1 MKTYDSNPKPILA
14 SILALLTILGIHI
27 TSYADITPVSDRTE
41 EVRDAIV
48 AEVGAPN
55 ASDVTEADLAL
66 ITHLVLRGA
75 GITAL
80 ESGDFSGMT
89 SLEHL
94 YLHNNRLSSLPD
106 GIFDGLTELEFLN
119 LSGNTVDPMPITVSL
134 EKVAEGEF
142 KVVVPTGAPFE
153 IVVPIRVTNGSISA
167 VTGAPITTLTISTGT
182 VESGTAT
189 VSRTSDTTDAV
200 STNIGRLPSIPQNHY
215 GYVLSKSDTLPLE
228 VISAIP
234 ENAAPVFTDGT
245 DTTRTIAE
253 NSDAGVNIGT
263 TVAATDAD
271 DDTLTYSLGG
281 LDASSFDIDSS
292 SGQLLTSAALDFE
305 TQSSYSV
312 TVSAS
317 DGNDGSASITVTITV
332 TDALDATPLNERTG
346 KVKNAILDKL
356 GLTDPAAVNDA
367 HLASIR
373 NLNIS
378 DSNIRS
384 LNADDFDGLSAL
396 RNINLELNDI
406 RNLPED
412 IFDGL
417 SELTKIDLRSNDIPS
432 LPADVFDG
440 LSAVT
445 EIDLGQNDIR
455 NLPEDVFDG
464 LSKLSILYL
473 NNNKLTSLP
482 ADVFDELS
490 KLSRIDLDKNRLTS
504 LPADV
509 FDGSSKLRNISL
521 RFNDLT
527 SLPTGLFDGLSLLGF
542 FVVADNP
549 GAPFG
554 ITVSLEKVTEG
565 EFKAKADPGAPFNLV
580 LRVAA
585 TNGSIDDGTTR
596 ITIRKGK
603 TESDTTLTVN
613 RTGAG
618 TPDPTTV
625 DIGTLPSVDSIKYNG
640 LALVKSSDL
649 PLEINTGTEVPVF
662 TDGTDT
668 TRSIAE
674 NSNAGVNIGSTVA
687 ATDADDDTLTYSLGG
702 TDASSFDIDSSSGQL
717 KTRAA
722 LDFEIQSSY
731 SVIVAV
737 SDDNG
742 GSASIT
748 VTITVTD
755 TLDAT
760 PLSARTRQV
769 RVALLQAI
777 PDDILD
783 TADITDAHLAAITT
797 LDLSEDSITSLT
809 NGDFSGL
816 SSLETLNL
824 AGNSLSSLP
833 ADIFDGLSALVTLQL
848 QDNSL
853 TSLPANIFD
862 ELSVLVTLQLQ
873 DNSLTSL
880 PANIFDGLS
889 ALNALTLNDNS
900 LSNLRAN
907 VFGGLTSLT
916 VLNLNNNSLTG
927 LWSGIFGGLSSLT
940 HLHLNNN
947 SLSNLPDGAFSDL
960 TSLTHL
966 DLQGNAL
973 DPVPITVSLEKV
985 GTDKFKAIIPTG
997 APFDVVVPVSATNGI
1012 IRRSE
1017 TTITIP
1023 KGSLES
1029 DTRLTVKRTDD
1040 STFHAVTADIGTLPT
1055 IPSTHSGYSLVKSD
1069 DLPVAVIDAINQPAA
1084 FTDGNRT
1091 TRSVAE
1097 NTASATNIGDPVA
1110 ATDQNTDDTLTYTL
1124 GGTDASTF
1132 RINSST
1138 GQLKTRDALDYET
1151 KHSYSVR
1158 VTVSDGNGGSDR
1170 INVTINVTDVLEA
1183 TALSERTSEVVSAIE
1198 AAVPGDAT
1206 GADITDT
1213 QLAAITTLDIS
1224 EASITSLQNEDFTG
1238 LTGLRT
1244 LNLSDNSLS
1253 SLPSDVF
1260 DGVSSLRTLNLSDN
1274 SLSNL
1279 PSDVFDG
1286 VSSLRTLDLSDN
1298 SLSSPS
1304 RHLFE
1309 QLSSLQTLNLSHNSL
1324 TRPHSH
1330 LFEGLSSLRTLDLS
1344 HNSMTRTISTIFD
1357 GLSSLRTLDLSH
1369 NSLTNSH
1376 IRDGQF
1382 SGLTSLTTLKL
1393 QGNTTDPFTFTLS
1406 LEKISDGVFKAKFP
1420 KGAPFDIWVTISLS
1434 ANAMDPPRHTTFI
1447 DTGDINNLYNFSASR
1462 KANTTGAVTA
1472 DINIFTN
1479 VPDDHS
1485 GYTIVKNSNLPI
1497 EVIPAVPGA
1506 PTLLPD
1512 ATSFLSNYPNPFN
1525 PETWIPYHLAKP
1537 ADVRLTIYD
1546 MRGVVVRELVL
1557 GHQAAGFYTNR
1568 SRAAHWDGRND
1579 FGEKVAT
1586 GIYFCTFEAGD
1597 FTATRKMLIRK

>member
-1 MKTYDSNPKPILA
+1 MKTYDSNHKPILA

-66 ITHLVLRGA
+66 ITDLVLRGA

-94 YLHNNRLSSLPD
+94 YLHNNQLSSLPD

-189 VSRTSDTTDAV
+189 VSRTADTTDAV

-281 LDASSFDIDSS
+281 THASPFDIDSS

-332 TDALDATPLNERTG
+332 MDALDATPLNERTD
-346 KVKNAILDKL
+346 KIKNAILNKL

-384 LNADDFDGLSAL
+384 LNANDFDGLSAL

-406 RNLPED
+406 RNLPAD

-417 SELTKIDLRSNDIPS
+417 SELTKIDLRSNDIRNP
-432 LPADVFDG
+432 PADIFDG

-455 NLPEDVFDG
+455 NLPADVFDG

-482 ADVFDELS
+482 ADVFDGLS

-565 EFKAKADPGAPFNLV
+565 EFKAKADPGAPFNIV

-596 ITIRKGK
+596 ITIQKGK

-625 DIGTLPSVDSIKYNG
+625 DIGTLPSVDSIKYKG

-649 PLEINTGTEVPVF
+649 PLEINTVPKCLCLPM
-662 TDGTDT
+662 
-668 TRSIAE
+668 AP
-674 NSNAGVNIGSTVA
+674 
-687 ATDADDDTLTYSLGG
+687 
-702 TDASSFDIDSSSGQL
+702 
-717 KTRAA
+717 
-722 LDFEIQSSY
+722 
-731 SVIVAV
+731 
-737 SDDNG
+737 
-742 GSASIT
+742 
-748 VTITVTD
+748 
-755 TLDAT
+755 T
-760 PLSARTRQV
+760 PL
-769 RVALLQAI
+769 
-777 PDDILD
+777 
-783 TADITDAHLAAITT
+783 AA
-797 LDLSEDSITSLT
+797 S
-809 NGDFSGL
+809 
-816 SSLETLNL
+816 
-824 AGNSLSSLP
+824 
-833 ADIFDGLSALVTLQL
+833 QK
-848 QDNSL
+848 
-853 TSLPANIFD
+853 
-862 ELSVLVTLQLQ
+862 
-873 DNSLTSL
+873 
-880 PANIFDGLS
+880 
-889 ALNALTLNDNS
+889 
-900 LSNLRAN
+900 
-907 VFGGLTSLT
+907 T
-916 VLNLNNNSLTG
+916 VM
-927 LWSGIFGGLSSLT
+927 
-940 HLHLNNN
+940 
-947 SLSNLPDGAFSDL
+947 
-960 TSLTHL
+960 
-966 DLQGNAL
+966 
-973 DPVPITVSLEKV
+973 PV
-985 GTDKFKAIIPTG
+985 
-997 APFDVVVPVSATNGI
+997 
-1012 IRRSE
+1012 
-1017 TTITIP
+1017 
-1023 KGSLES
+1023 
-1029 DTRLTVKRTDD
+1029 
-1040 STFHAVTADIGTLPT
+1040 
-1055 IPSTHSGYSLVKSD
+1055 
-1069 DLPVAVIDAINQPAA
+1069 
-1084 FTDGNRT
+1084 
-1091 TRSVAE
+1091 
-1097 NTASATNIGDPVA
+1097 
-1110 ATDQNTDDTLTYTL
+1110 
-1124 GGTDASTF
+1124 
-1132 RINSST
+1132 
-1138 GQLKTRDALDYET
+1138 
-1151 KHSYSVR
+1151 
-1158 VTVSDGNGGSDR
+1158 
-1170 INVTINVTDVLEA
+1170 
-1183 TALSERTSEVVSAIE
+1183 
-1198 AAVPGDAT
+1198 
-1206 GADITDT
+1206 
-1213 QLAAITTLDIS
+1213 
-1224 EASITSLQNEDFTG
+1224 
-1238 LTGLRT
+1238 
-1244 LNLSDNSLS
+1244 
-1253 SLPSDVF
+1253 
-1260 DGVSSLRTLNLSDN
+1260 
-1274 SLSNL
+1274 
-1279 PSDVFDG
+1279 
-1286 VSSLRTLDLSDN
+1286 
-1298 SLSSPS
+1298 
-1304 RHLFE
+1304 
-1309 QLSSLQTLNLSHNSL
+1309 
-1324 TRPHSH
+1324 
-1330 LFEGLSSLRTLDLS
+1330 
-1344 HNSMTRTISTIFD
+1344 
-1357 GLSSLRTLDLSH
+1357 
-1369 NSLTNSH
+1369 
-1376 IRDGQF
+1376 
-1382 SGLTSLTTLKL
+1382 
-1393 QGNTTDPFTFTLS
+1393 
-1406 LEKISDGVFKAKFP
+1406 
-1420 KGAPFDIWVTISLS
+1420 
-1434 ANAMDPPRHTTFI
+1434 
-1447 DTGDINNLYNFSASR
+1447 
-1462 KANTTGAVTA
+1462 
-1472 DINIFTN
+1472 
-1479 VPDDHS
+1479 
-1485 GYTIVKNSNLPI
+1485 
-1497 EVIPAVPGA
+1497 
-1506 PTLLPD
+1506 
-1512 ATSFLSNYPNPFN
+1512 
-1525 PETWIPYHLAKP
+1525 
-1537 ADVRLTIYD
+1537 
-1546 MRGVVVRELVL
+1546 
-1557 GHQAAGFYTNR
+1557 
-1568 SRAAHWDGRND
+1568 
-1579 FGEKVAT
+1579 
-1586 GIYFCTFEAGD
+1586 
-1597 FTATRKMLIRK
+1597 

>member
-1 MKTYDSNPKPILA
+1 MKTYYSNHKPILCVIF
-14 SILALLTILGIHI
+14 SFLTILGIHI
-27 TSYADITPVSDRTE
+27 TSYADITPVSDRTA

-48 AEVGAPN
+48 VTVPDVDN
-55 ASDVTEADLAL
+55 AADVTE
-66 ITHLVLRGA
+66 THLAAITSLSLRSA

-80 ESGDFSGMT
+80 NSGDFSGMT
-89 SLEHL
+89 GLTQLNL
-94 YLHNNRLSSLPD
+94 YGNQLSSLPD
-106 GIFDGLTELEFLN
+106 GIFEGLTALTTLR
-119 LSGNTVDPMPITVSL
+119 LGGNTVDPMPITVSL
-134 EKVAEGEF
+134 EKVAEGEV
-142 KVVVPTGAPFE
+142 KAVALTGAPFE
-153 IVVPIRVTNGSISA
+153 IVVPISVTNGSISE
-167 VTGAPITTLTISTGT
+167 VTGAPITTLTISQGD
-182 VESGTAT
+182 VESDTVT
-189 VSRTSDTTDAV
+189 VSRTAGTTDAV
-200 STNIGRLPSIPQNHY
+200 STDIGTLPSLPTNHY
-215 GYVLSKSDTLPLE
+215 GYELSKSDTLPLE
-228 VISAIP
+228 VISAES

-253 NSDAGVNIGT
+253 NSDADVNIGT

-281 LDASSFDIDSS
+281 LDAASFDIDSS
-292 SGQLLTSAALDFE
+292 SGQLLTNAALDFE

-332 TDALDATPLNERTG
+332 TDALESTPLNERTG

-373 NLNIS
+373 TLNLSN
-378 DSNIRS
+378 SNIRS

-406 RNLPED
+406 RNLPAD

-417 SELTKIDLRSNDIPS
+417 SELTKIDLRSNDIRNP
-432 LPADVFDG
+432 PADVFDG

-445 EIDLGQNDIR
+445 EIDLGQNDIQ
-455 NLPEDVFDG
+455 NLPADVFDG

-482 ADVFDELS
+482 ADVFDGLS

-565 EFKAKADPGAPFNLV
+565 EFKAKADPGAPFNIV

-596 ITIRKGK
+596 ITIQKGK

-625 DIGTLPSVDSIKYNG
+625 DIGTLPSVDSIKYKG

-702 TDASSFDIDSSSGQL
+702 TDAASFDIDSSSGQL
-717 KTRAA
+717 KTSAA
-722 LDFEIQSSY
+722 LDFEDKSSY
-731 SVIVAV
+731 SVIVSV
-737 SDDNG
+737 SDGSG

-760 PLSARTRQV
+760 PLSARTSQV
-769 RVALLQAI
+769 RVALLQAT

-816 SSLETLNL
+816 FGLETLNL

-862 ELSVLVTLQLQ
+862 
-873 DNSLTSL
+873 
-880 PANIFDGLS
+880 GLS

-900 LSNLRAN
+900 LSNLRAD

-997 APFDVVVPVSATNGI
+997 APFDVVVPVSAINGI

-1040 STFHAVTADIGTLPT
+1040 STFHAVTVDTGDLPT
-1055 IPSTHSGYSLVKSD
+1055 IPSSHSGYSLVKSD

-1110 ATDQNTDDTLTYTL
+1110 ATDLNTDDTLTYTL

-1170 INVTINVTDVLEA
+1170 INVTINVTDVFEA
-1183 TALSERTSEVVSAIE
+1183 TALSERTSEVVSAIK

-1224 EASITSLQNEDFTG
+1224 EASITSLKSEDFNG

-1253 SLPSDVF
+1253 NLPSDVF

-1309 QLSSLQTLNLSHNSL
+1309 QLSSLQTLNLSHNSM

-1497 EVIPAVPGA
+1497 EVIPAVAAA
-1506 PTLLPD
+1506 PTLLPE
-1512 ATSFLSNYPNPFN
+1512 ATSFLPNYPNPFN
-1525 PETWIPYHLAKP
+1525 PETWIPYQLAKP
-1537 ADVRLTIYD
+1537 ADVTLTIYD
-1546 MRGVVVRELVL
+1546 IRGVVVRQLAL
-1557 GHQAAGFYTNR
+1557 GHQKAGFYTNR
-1568 SRAAHWDGRND
+1568 SRAAHWDGRNN
-1579 FGEKVAT
+1579 FAEKVAT
-1586 GIYFCTFEAGD
+1586 GVYFCTFKAGD

>member
-94 YLHNNRLSSLPD
+94 YLHSNRLSSLPD
-106 GIFDGLTELEFLN
+106 GIFEGLTALEFLN

-134 EKVAEGEF
+134 EKGAEGEF

-153 IVVPIRVTNGSISA
+153 IVVPISVTNGSISA

-189 VSRTSDTTDAV
+189 VTRTADTTDAV
-200 STNIGRLPSIPQNHY
+200 STNIGRLPSIPLNHY

-228 VISAIP
+228 VISAIPENAASVAIP

-281 LDASSFDIDSS
+281 THASPFDIDSS

-332 TDALDATPLNERTG
+332 TDALDATPLNERTP
-346 KVKNAILDKL
+346 KVKNAILNKL

-406 RNLPED
+406 RNLPAD

-417 SELTKIDLRSNDIPS
+417 SELRKIDLRSNDIRNP
-432 LPADVFDG
+432 PADVFDG

-455 NLPEDVFDG
+455 SLPEDVFDG
-464 LSKLSILYL
+464 LSELSILYL
-473 NNNKLTSLP
+473 NSNKLTSLP
-482 ADVFDELS
+482 ADVFDGLS
-490 KLSRIDLDKNRLTS
+490 KLSRIDLDNNRLTS

-509 FDGSSKLRNISL
+509 FDGLSKLRHIGL

-565 EFKAKADPGAPFNLV
+565 EFKAKADPGAPFNIV

-613 RTGAG
+613 RTGVG

-702 TDASSFDIDSSSGQL
+702 TDASFFDIDSSSGQL
-717 KTRAA
+717 KTSAV

-760 PLSARTRQV
+760 PLSARTHQV

-777 PDDILD
+777 PDIFD
-783 TADITDAHLAAITT
+783 TVDITDAHLAAITT

-816 SSLETLNL
+816 SSLETLIL
-824 AGNSLSSLP
+824 DGNSLSSLP
-833 ADIFDGLSALVTLQL
+833 ANIFDGLSALTALQL
-848 QDNSL
+848 QG
-853 TSLPANIFD
+853 
-862 ELSVLVTLQLQ
+862 
-873 DNSLTSL
+873 NSLTSL

-1029 DTRLTVKRTDD
+1029 DTTLTVKRTDD

-1055 IPSTHSGYSLVKSD
+1055 IPSSHSGYSLVKSD
-1069 DLPVAVIDAINQPAA
+1069 DLPVEVIDAINQPAA

-1110 ATDQNTDDTLTYTL
+1110 ATDLNTDDTLTYTL

-1244 LNLSDNSLS
+1244 LNLSQNSLS
-1253 SLPSDVF
+1253 SLPED
-1260 DGVSSLRTLNLSDN
+1260 
-1274 SLSNL
+1274 
-1279 PSDVFDG
+1279 
-1286 VSSLRTLDLSDN
+1286 
-1298 SLSSPS
+1298 
-1304 RHLFE
+1304 
-1309 QLSSLQTLNLSHNSL
+1309 
-1324 TRPHSH
+1324 
-1330 LFEGLSSLRTLDLS
+1330 
-1344 HNSMTRTISTIFD
+1344 IFD
-1357 GLSSLRTLDLSH
+1357 GLSSLRTLDLSDNSVSSLPADVFDGLSSLRTLDLSDNSVSSIRSDVFDGLSSLRTLNLSD
-1369 NSLTNSH
+1369 NSLASLPSHLVFNDLSSLVTLDLSDNSVSSLTAD
-1376 IRDGQF
+1376 IFDGLSSLKKLYLQNNTLASPNHPLPYRIF
-1382 SGLTSLTTLKL
+1382 EGLTSLTTLKL
-1393 QGNTTDPFTFTLS
+1393 QGNTTDPVTFTLS
-1406 LEKISDGVFKAKFP
+1406 LEKISDGTFKAKFP
-1420 KGAPFDIWVTISLS
+1420 EGAPFDIWVTISLS
-1434 ANAMDPPRHTTFI
+1434 ANAMDPPRHTTLI

-1472 DINIFTN
+1472 DINVFTN

>member
-1 MKTYDSNPKPILA
+1 MKTYDSNHKPILA

-27 TSYADITPVSDRTE
+27 TSYADITPVSDRTA

-94 YLHNNRLSSLPD
+94 YLHNNQLSSLLPD

-153 IVVPIRVTNGSISA
+153 IVVPISVTNGSISA

-189 VSRTSDTTDAV
+189 VSRTADTTDAM
-200 STNIGRLPSIPQNHY
+200 STNIGRLPSIPLNHY

-253 NSDAGVNIGT
+253 NSEAGVNIGSA
-263 TVAATDAD
+263 VAATDAD
-271 DDTLTYSLGG
+271 NDTLTYSLGG
-281 LDASSFDIDSS
+281 LDASSFDIVSS

-346 KVKNAILDKL
+346 KVKNAILNKL

-406 RNLPED
+406 RNLPAD

-417 SELTKIDLRSNDIPS
+417 SELRKIDLRSNDIQNP
-432 LPADVFDG
+432 PADVFDG

-445 EIDLGQNDIR
+445 EIDLAQNAITS
-455 NLPEDVFDG
+455 LPEDVFDG

-473 NNNKLTSLP
+473 TNNRLTSLP
-482 ADVFDELS
+482 ADVFDGLS

-509 FDGSSKLRNISL
+509 FDGLSKLRNIGL

-565 EFKAKADPGAPFNLV
+565 EFKAKADPGAPFNIV
-580 LRVAA
+580 LPVAA
-585 TNGSIDDGTTR
+585 TNGSINDGTTR
-596 ITIRKGK
+596 ITIQKGK
-603 TESDTTLTVN
+603 TESNTTLTVN

-625 DIGTLPSVDSIKYNG
+625 DIGTLPSVDSFKYKG

-702 TDASSFDIDSSSGQL
+702 TDASFFDIDSSSGQL
-717 KTRAA
+717 QTRAA
-722 LDFEIQSSY
+722 LDFEDKSSY
-731 SVIVAV
+731 SVTVSV
-737 SDDNG
+737 SDGSG

-760 PLSARTRQV
+760 PLSARTHQV

-777 PDDILD
+777 PDDISD
-783 TADITDAHLAAITT
+783 ATDVTDAHLAAITT

-816 SSLETLNL
+816 FGLETLNL

-853 TSLPANIFD
+853 SN
-862 ELSVLVTLQLQ
+862 
-873 DNSLTSL
+873 L

-1069 DLPVAVIDAINQPAA
+1069 DLPVAVIDAINQNPT

-1110 ATDQNTDDTLTYTL
+1110 ATDPNTDDTLTYTL

-1132 RINSST
+1132 RFNSSSSST
-1138 GQLKTRDALDYET
+1138 GQLKTRAALDYET

-1183 TALSERTSEVVSAIE
+1183 TALSERTNEVVSAIE

-1244 LNLSDNSLS
+1244 LNLSQNSLS
-1253 SLPSDVF
+1253 SLPEDIF

-1309 QLSSLQTLNLSHNSL
+1309 QLSSLQTLDLSHNSL

-1330 LFEGLSSLRTLDLS
+1330 LFEGLSSLRTLNLS
-1344 HNSMTRTISTIFD
+1344 HNSISRIISTIFD

-1369 NSLTNSH
+1369 NSLTNSY

-1420 KGAPFDIWVTISLS
+1420 QGAPFDIWVTISLS
-1434 ANAMDPPRHTTFI
+1434 ANAMDPPRHTSFI
-1447 DTGDINNLYNFSASR
+1447 DTGDINSLYNFSASR

-1568 SRAAHWDGRND
+1568 SRAAHWDGRNA

-1586 GIYFCTFEAGD
+1586 GIYFCTFKAGD

>member
-27 TSYADITPVSDRTE
+27 TSYADITPVSDRTA

-48 AEVGAPN
+48 AEVPHANN
-55 ASDVTEADLAL
+55 AGDVTEADLAL

-89 SLEHL
+89 GLEHL
-94 YLHNNRLSSLPD
+94 YLHSNQLSSLPD
-106 GIFDGLTELEFLN
+106 GIFDGLTALEFLN

-153 IVVPIRVTNGSISA
+153 IVVPISVTNGSISA

-189 VSRTSDTTDAV
+189 VTRTSDTTDAV
-200 STNIGRLPSIPQNHY
+200 STNIGRLPSRPLNHY

-234 ENAAPVFTDGT
+234 ENAASVAIPENAAPVFTDGT
-245 DTTRTIAE
+245 DTTRSIAE

-271 DDTLTYSLGG
+271 DDTLTYSLSGT
-281 LDASSFDIDSS
+281 DAASFDIDSS

-317 DGNDGSASITVTITV
+317 DGDDGSASITVTITV
-332 TDALDATPLNERTG
+332 TDALDATPLNERTP
-346 KVKNAILDKL
+346 KVKNAILNKL

-373 NLNIS
+373 NLNLS

-384 LNADDFDGLSAL
+384 LNADDFDGLSEL
-396 RNINLELNDI
+396 RKINLELNDI
-406 RNLPED
+406 RNLPAD
-412 IFDGL
+412 VFDGL
-417 SELTKIDLRSNDIPS
+417 SELRKINLRSNDIRNP
-432 LPADVFDG
+432 PADVFDG

-455 NLPEDVFDG
+455 NLPADVFDG

-482 ADVFDELS
+482 ADVFDGLS

-509 FDGSSKLRNISL
+509 FDGSSKLRNIGL

-565 EFKAKADPGAPFNLV
+565 EFKAKADPGAPFNIV

-625 DIGTLPSVDSIKYNG
+625 DIGTLPSVDSIKYKG

-702 TDASSFDIDSSSGQL
+702 TDASFFDIDSSSGQL
-717 KTRAA
+717 KTSAA

-769 RVALLQAI
+769 RVALLQAT

-816 SSLETLNL
+816 FGLETLNL

-833 ADIFDGLSALVTLQL
+833 ADIFDGLSALTALQL
-848 QDNSL
+848 QG
-853 TSLPANIFD
+853 
-862 ELSVLVTLQLQ
+862 
-873 DNSLTSL
+873 NSLTSL

-1040 STFHAVTADIGTLPT
+1040 STFHAVTADIGDLPT
-1055 IPSTHSGYSLVKSD
+1055 IPSSHSGYSLVKSD

-1110 ATDQNTDDTLTYTL
+1110 ATDPNTDDTLTYTL

-1244 LNLSDNSLS
+1244 LNLSQNSLS
-1253 SLPSDVF
+1253 SLPED
-1260 DGVSSLRTLNLSDN
+1260 
-1274 SLSNL
+1274 
-1279 PSDVFDG
+1279 
-1286 VSSLRTLDLSDN
+1286 
-1298 SLSSPS
+1298 
-1304 RHLFE
+1304 
-1309 QLSSLQTLNLSHNSL
+1309 
-1324 TRPHSH
+1324 
-1330 LFEGLSSLRTLDLS
+1330 
-1344 HNSMTRTISTIFD
+1344 IFD
-1357 GLSSLRTLDLSH
+1357 GLSSLRTLDLSDNSVSSLPADVFDGLSSLRTLDLSDNSVSSIRSDVFDGLSSLRTLNLSD
-1369 NSLTNSH
+1369 NSLASLPSHLVFNDLSSLVTLDLSDNSVSSLTAD
-1376 IRDGQF
+1376 IFDGLSSLKKLYLQNNTLASPNHPLPYRIF
-1382 SGLTSLTTLKL
+1382 EGLTSLTTLKL
-1393 QGNTTDPFTFTLS
+1393 QGNTTDPVTFTLS
-1406 LEKISDGVFKAKFP
+1406 LEKISDGTFKAKFP
-1420 KGAPFDIWVTISLS
+1420 QGAPFDIWVTISLS

-1472 DINIFTN
+1472 DINIFTDL
-1479 VPDDHS
+1479 PDDHS

>member
-1 MKTYDSNPKPILA
+1 MKTYDSNYKPMLASILAFLTILGTHIRRHFMKTYDSNPKPILS

-332 TDALDATPLNERTG
+332 TDALDATPLNERTP
-346 KVKNAILDKL
+346 KVKNAILNKL

-373 NLNIS
+373 TLNLSSSGIS
-378 DSNIRS
+378 S
-384 LNADDFDGLSAL
+384 LKADDFDGLSAL
-396 RNINLELNDI
+396 RKINLSGNRIE
-406 RNLPED
+406 
-412 IFDGL
+412 
-417 SELTKIDLRSNDIPS
+417 S
-432 LPADVFDG
+432 
-440 LSAVT
+440 
-445 EIDLGQNDIR
+445 
-455 NLPEDVFDG
+455 LPEDVFDG
-464 LSKLSILYL
+464 LSALTEINLSGSGIE
-473 NNNKLTSLP
+473 SLP
-482 ADVFDELS
+482 E
-490 KLSRIDLDKNRLTS
+490 
-504 LPADV
+504 DV
-509 FDGSSKLRNISL
+509 FDGLSALTEIDLSGNRIESLPEDVFDGLSALTEISL
-521 RFNDLT
+521 NANQIESLPEDVFDGLSALTDLVLQGNQIESLPEDVFDGLTALKLLSLNHNDLT
-527 SLPTGLFDGLSLLGF
+527 SLPAGLFDGLSSLNSVHLY
-542 FVVADNP
+542 ANP
-549 GAPFG
+549 GAPLG
-554 ITVSLEKVTEG
+554 MTVSLEKVAEG
-565 EFKAKADPGAPFNLV
+565 EFKAKVDTGAPFNLV
-580 LRVAA
+580 LPVAA
-585 TNGSIDDGTTR
+585 TNCSIDGGETS
-596 ITIRKGK
+596 ITIHKGNV
-603 TESDTTLTVN
+603 ESDNTLTVT
-613 RTGAG
+613 RIAG
-618 TPDPTTV
+618 TIATVTV
-625 DIGTLPSVDSIKYNG
+625 DIGTLPSMPTSYTG
-640 LALVKSSDL
+640 LRLVKSSDL
-649 PLEINTGTEVPVF
+649 PLTVINAAPVF

-769 RVALLQAI
+769 RVALLQAT

-816 SSLETLNL
+816 FGLETLNL

-853 TSLPANIFD
+853 SNLPADIFD

-1110 ATDQNTDDTLTYTL
+1110 ATDLNTDDTLTYTL

-1244 LNLSDNSLS
+1244 LNLSQNSLS

-1344 HNSMTRTISTIFD
+1344 HNSISRTISTIFD

-1369 NSLTNSH
+1369 NSLTNSPYPRRA
-1376 IRDGQF
+1376 IFR
-1382 SGLTSLTTLKL
+1382 
-1393 QGNTTDPFTFTLS
+1393 
-1406 LEKISDGVFKAKFP
+1406 
-1420 KGAPFDIWVTISLS
+1420 FDIP
-1434 ANAMDPPRHTTFI
+1434 NDP
-1447 DTGDINNLYNFSASR
+1447 
-1462 KANTTGAVTA
+1462 
-1472 DINIFTN
+1472 
-1479 VPDDHS
+1479 
-1485 GYTIVKNSNLPI
+1485 
-1497 EVIPAVPGA
+1497 
-1506 PTLLPD
+1506 
-1512 ATSFLSNYPNPFN
+1512 
-1525 PETWIPYHLAKP
+1525 
-1537 ADVRLTIYD
+1537 
-1546 MRGVVVRELVL
+1546 
-1557 GHQAAGFYTNR
+1557 
-1568 SRAAHWDGRND
+1568 
-1579 FGEKVAT
+1579 
-1586 GIYFCTFEAGD
+1586 
-1597 FTATRKMLIRK
+1597 